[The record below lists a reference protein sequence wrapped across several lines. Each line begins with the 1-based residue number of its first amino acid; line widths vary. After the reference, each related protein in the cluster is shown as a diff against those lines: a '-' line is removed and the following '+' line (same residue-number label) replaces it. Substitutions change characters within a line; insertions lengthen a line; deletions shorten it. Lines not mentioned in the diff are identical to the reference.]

1 MFSIL
6 NTASHRKSENDIE
19 KKKVIVLIATT
30 EQNRLIGLEHK
41 KIIVANKECLGHLL
55 TKVEIK

>member
-6 NTASHRKSENDIE
+6 NTDSHRKSENDIE
-19 KKKVIVLIATT
+19 KKEEIVLTATND
-30 EQNRLIGLEHK
+30 QNRLIGLKHK